1 MIATNSI
8 SDIMS
13 RIRSIHE
20 DAQLFAASEPNNDTL
35 IAYLHTTDTQFR
47 SIAYEGAAMSR
58 GLWDIS
64 LGDTLTHWTAYM
76 QLTGSHSV
84 QVHIGLGWALAQ
96 RQVPLSTYL
105 QGISPIMQAR
115 VLDGYGYYDGM
126 FRNRTSVR
134 DKVIPEVIKGTDL
147 HAYDQGVGRSLWYI
161 AKGDLSKL
169 NKLIEGFAD
178 SRKADLWRGIGIAS
192 AYVGGCDETMLQ
204 SIWQEAGTYQTALAA
219 GAVFLAHSRHDAST
233 INEETE
239 LTCRTWCKLSAA
251 DVVSL
256 MDQAYPDLVVASD
269 SYIKWV
275 RAIEERLRKIA

>member
-8 SDIMS
+8 SDVMS

-20 DAQLFAASEPNNDTL
+20 DAQLFAASEQNDNAL
-35 IAYLHTTDTQFR
+35 IAYLEATDTQFR

-58 GLWDIS
+58 GLLDIS
-64 LGDTLTHWTAYM
+64 LGDTLPHWTAYM
-76 QLTGSHSV
+76 DRTKPHSV

-96 RQVPLSTYL
+96 RQVPLNSYL
-105 QGISPIMQAR
+105 QSLSPIMQAR

-161 AKGDLSKL
+161 AKGDLIKL
-169 NKLIEGFAD
+169 NKLIEGFDD

-192 AYVGGCDETMLQ
+192 AYVGGCDESMLQ
-204 SIWQEAGTYQTALAA
+204 SLWQEAGAYQRALAA
-219 GAVFLAHSRHDAST
+219 GAVFLAHSRDDAST

-251 DVVSL
+251 KVVAL
-256 MDQAYPDLVVASD
+256 MDQAHPDPATTSD
-269 SYIKWV
+269 SYIRWV
-275 RAIEERLRKIA
+275 KAIEERLRNIA